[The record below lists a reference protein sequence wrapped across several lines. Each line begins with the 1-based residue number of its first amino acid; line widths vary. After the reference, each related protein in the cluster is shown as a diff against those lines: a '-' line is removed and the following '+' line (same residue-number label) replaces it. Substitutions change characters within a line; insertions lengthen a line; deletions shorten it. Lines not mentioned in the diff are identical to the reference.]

1 MSQTR
6 LFFSSRDLAVALSVS
21 QQTIYRWRRNG
32 KLPAGQLIGP
42 GTRRWPLSELI
53 EFFPALA
60 DKQPNEEAL
69 AMKQEAN
76 NDD

>member
-1 MSQTR
+1 MSQSQ

-53 EFFPALA
+53 KLFPALA
-60 DKQPNEEAL
+60 DKQPNEKAL
-69 AMKQEAN
+69 AMMKEAN
-76 NDD
+76 SDD

>member
-1 MSQTR
+1 MSHPQR
-6 LFFSSRDLAVALSVS
+6 LFSSRQLAEALSVS

-32 KLPAGQLIGP
+32 KLPAGHLIGP

-53 EFFPALA
+53 KLFPALEE
-60 DKQPNEEAL
+60 KQPTDEVL
-69 AMKQEAN
+69 AIKQEAN

>member
-1 MSQTR
+1 MPQPKRFLST
-6 LFFSSRDLAVALSVS
+6 RDLADALSVS
-21 QQTIYRWRRNG
+21 QQTIYRWRRDG

-53 EFFPALA
+53 ELFPALA
-60 DKQPNEEAL
+60 DKQPIEEAL

>member
-53 EFFPALA
+53 KLFPALA
-60 DKQPNEEAL
+60 DKQPNDEVL
-69 AMKQEAN
+69 TMNQEAN